1 MGNTPSLRASIQKGR
16 WDVVDSVL
24 GTEDGRDRARSKTYV
39 VSKETVTALQ
49 LACRYRAPT
58 GIIQSLTQIGQ
69 PLPASTPSQLT
80 PLHYAM
86 MTRPATS
93 PQVVSTLLT
102 AFPGDV
108 AKCSSPY
115 RQTPLHMACEGRVSP
130 EIIQLLHETDPNA
143 ARIRDARGRTAW
155 DVARTHWWIMHP
167 IWRGKVKKILLKPV
181 TRVPTNNRSQR
192 VVVEA
197 TPVPNNRPQR
207 VVVEATPVPNV
218 PVPAP
223 QPGVVVVKT
232 TPVPNIPRPEP
243 VARPVPGTIH
253 IPVAAVAETIASGLT
268 GPMIPTAPPDTM
280 LEEDVCLLCFDRR
293 ADMALIPCGHLCLC
307 SQCCDPQTL
316 NEFLHRKCPV
326 CRQLFREPLRIYQAG
341 ISGD

>member
-1 MGNTPSLRASIQKGR
+1 MGNTPSLRTSIQKGR
-16 WDVVDSVL
+16 WDVVNSVL
-24 GTEDGRDRARSKTYV
+24 GTEDGKDRARNKTYL

-58 GIIQSLTQIGQ
+58 SIIQSLTQIGQ
-69 PLPASTPSQLT
+69 PLPASRPSQLT

-86 MTRPATS
+86 MTRPETS
-93 PQVVSTLLT
+93 PQVVRILLR

-108 AKCSSPY
+108 AKRSSPY
-115 RQTPLHMACEGRVSP
+115 RQTPLHVACEKRLSP

-155 DVARTHWWIMHP
+155 DVARKHWWIMHP

-181 TRVPTNNRSQR
+181 TRVPNSSG
-192 VVVEA
+192 
-197 TPVPNNRPQR
+197 PQR

-218 PVPAP
+218 PVPSPVP
-223 QPGVVVVKT
+223 QPGIVVVEA
-232 TPVPNIPRPEP
+232 TPVPNMSRPEP
-243 VARPVPGTIH
+243 VARTVPDTIH
-253 IPVAAVAETIASGLT
+253 IPVVAGAETIASGLT

-280 LEEDVCLLCFDRR
+280 LEDDVCLLCFDRV
-293 ADMALIPCGHLCLC
+293 AEVALVPCGHLCLC

-316 NEFLHRKCPV
+316 NEFLQRKCPV